1 MRSRG
6 TDSTASFR
14 GSRLDKKKK
23 KNLSY
28 IIDMEE
34 QNCFGF
40 WSDNQ
45 ILLDQL
51 SALFCCK
58 KSHCS
63 SSLVVHRKGLNPIC
77 LWG

>member
-6 TDSTASFR
+6 TDSNASFR
-14 GSRLDKKKK
+14 GSRFDKKKK

-28 IIDMEE
+28 SIDMEE

-58 KSHCS
+58 KSHS
-63 SSLVVHRKGLNPIC
+63 SLSLVVHRKGLNPIC